1 MSGNTLDYANQTVL
15 ITGASSGIGTAYA
28 EAFAAKKAN
37 LILVARSGAV
47 LRQLATKLE
56 NQHGIQAAVV
66 ELDLSVPGAAQT
78 LYDKHPKVDGLINNA
93 GFGTHGLLQDQD
105 RARVNQEVQLNC
117 GALVDLT
124 QTYLPGMLSNKHGF
138 IINIGS
144 TAAFQPIPKM
154 AVYGATK
161 AFVLSFTQALWG
173 ELQGTGVHALAVCPG
188 ATSTQFFE
196 VAGEGAAVGSMRTV
210 DDVVKTTF
218 KGLAK
223 NAHTVVDGAANGA
236 TAFLGRVGPRKLV
249 ISAVQ
254 RMMSS
259 EK

>member
-1 MSGNTLDYANQTVL
+1 MRSSTLDFTGQTIL

-28 EAFAAKKAN
+28 EAFAARQAN

-47 LRQLATKLE
+47 LRQIATKLE
-56 NQHGIQAAVV
+56 QQHGIQADVV
-66 ELDLSVPGAAQT
+66 ELDLSVPGAAQK
-78 LYDKHPKVDGLINNA
+78 LKNKHAKIDGLINNA

-105 RARVNQEVQLNC
+105 PAKVNQEVQLNC

-124 QTYLPGMLSNKHGF
+124 QTYLPGMLANNNGF
-138 IINIGS
+138 VVNIAS
-144 TAAFQPIPKM
+144 TAAFQPVPKM

-173 ELQGTGVHALAVCPG
+173 ELQGTGVRALAVCPG
-188 ATSTQFFE
+188 ATSTQFFD
-196 VAGEGAAVGSMRTV
+196 VAGATAAGSMRNV

-223 NAHTVVDGAANGA
+223 NAHTVVDGATNGA
-236 TAFLGRVGPRKLV
+236 LAFLGRVTPRRLV
-249 ISAVQ
+249 IPVVG
-254 RMMSS
+254 RMISGRN
-259 EK
+259 

>member
-1 MSGNTLDYANQTVL
+1 MAKALDFSNQTIL

-28 EAFAAKKAN
+28 EAFAQRKAN

-56 NQHGIQAAVV
+56 QQHNIQADVV
-66 ELDLSVPGAAQT
+66 ELDLSVPGAAQK
-78 LYDKHPKVDGLINNA
+78 LKDQHPKIDGLINNA
-93 GFGTHGLLQDQD
+93 GFGTHGFLQDQD
-105 RARVNQEVQLNC
+105 PERVNQEIQLNC

-124 QTYLPGMLSNKHGF
+124 QTYLPSMLTNKRGF
-138 IINIGS
+138 IINIAS

-161 AFVLSFTQALWG
+161 AFVLSFTQALWS

-188 ATSTQFFE
+188 ATSTEFFN
-196 VAGEGAAVGSMRTV
+196 VAGADAAAGSMRTV

-223 NAHTVVDGAANGA
+223 NSHTVVDGTVNG
-236 TAFLGRVGPRKLV
+236 TLAFFGRVTPRKMIMPV
-249 ISAVQ
+249 VS
-254 RMMSS
+254 RMMSGN
-259 EK
+259 K